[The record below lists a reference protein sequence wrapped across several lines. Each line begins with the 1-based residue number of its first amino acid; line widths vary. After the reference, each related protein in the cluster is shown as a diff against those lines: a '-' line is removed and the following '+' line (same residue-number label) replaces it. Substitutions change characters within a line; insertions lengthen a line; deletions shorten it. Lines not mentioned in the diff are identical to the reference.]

1 MILQKYS
8 LNILQVLIVCYL
20 ISVNISCNH
29 PNAKKNI
36 DASNIKINYQAI
48 RFDRLLFACDT
59 NDIAESV
66 NQLGNLHPD
75 FASVYFNEMT
85 GFSKGNDTTLF
96 NQSVRHFLTYKDYK
110 GLNDTVQKH
119 FPDTKDIDKQ
129 LEEVFK
135 HIQYYFPKEKY
146 GTVYYFLSGLNS
158 WSAVT
163 IDTLVGVGLD
173 MFLGANYPFYNSVQ
187 LPAYQIERC
196 EKEYIPVN
204 VSKAIYENIVPFD
217 ATGKTLLDLM
227 ISKGKQQVFAEYT
240 NPSIKDEILIGY
252 QSAQL
257 KWVQDNEAMVWN
269 YFAEKKLLYSTQWQ
283 EMMRYVTDGPT
294 STGMP
299 AESPGNIGTF
309 IGWQIVRKY
318 IENHP
323 EEKLADILTSKTDS
337 QSFLIES
344 GYKPR

>member
-1 MILQKYS
+1 MVSQKYS
-8 LNILQVLIVCYL
+8 LNIYSVIMVCYL
-20 ISVNISCNH
+20 ITVCASCNN
-29 PNAKKNI
+29 PASKKI
-36 DASNIKINYQAI
+36 IEVSNIKMNYHSI
-48 RFDRLLFACDT
+48 RFDSLLFACDT
-59 NDIAESV
+59 NDISSSV
-66 NQLGNLHPD
+66 NKLGNQYPD

-85 GFSKGNDTTLF
+85 GFSKGNDTALF
-96 NQSVRHFLTYKDYK
+96 NQSVRHFLTYKDFR
-110 GLNDTVQKH
+110 GLNDTVQKK
-119 FPDTKDIDKQ
+119 FPNTIEIDKQ
-129 LEEVFK
+129 LETVFK
-135 HIQYYFPKEKY
+135 HVAFYFPKEKY
-146 GTVYYFLSGLNS
+146 GTVYYFTSGLNS

-163 IDTLVGVGLD
+163 VDTLVGVCLD
-173 MFLGANYPFYNSVQ
+173 MYLGANYPFYNSVQ

-217 ATGKTLLDLM
+217 ASGKTLLDLM

-240 NPSIKDEILIGY
+240 NPTIKDEILIGY
-252 QSAQL
+252 KTAQL
-257 KWVQDNEAMVWN
+257 KWAQNNEAMAWN

-299 AESPGNIGTF
+299 AESPGNIGTY

-323 EEKLADILTSKTDS
+323 EEKLADILTSKTDG
-337 QSFLIES
+337 QSFLRES

>member
-1 MILQKYS
+1 MVFQKYS
-8 LNILQVLIVCYL
+8 LNIFPVLMVCYL
-20 ISVNISCNH
+20 ITVCASCNN
-29 PNAKKNI
+29 PASKKI
-36 DASNIKINYQAI
+36 IEVSNIKMNYQSI
-48 RFDRLLFACDT
+48 RFDSLLFACDT
-59 NDIAESV
+59 NDIASSV
-66 NQLGNLHPD
+66 NKLGNQYPD

-85 GFSKGNDTTLF
+85 GFSKGNDTALF
-96 NQSVRHFLTYKDYK
+96 NQSVRHFLTYKDFR
-110 GLNDTVQKH
+110 GLNDTVQKK
-119 FPDTKDIDKQ
+119 FPNTIEIDKQ
-129 LEEVFK
+129 LETVFK
-135 HIQYYFPKEKY
+135 HVAFYFPKEKY
-146 GTVYYFLSGLNS
+146 GTVYYFTSGLNS

-163 IDTLVGVGLD
+163 VDTLVGVGLD
-173 MFLGANYPFYNSVQ
+173 MYLGANYPFYNSVQ

-217 ATGKTLLDLM
+217 ASGKTLLDLM

-240 NPSIKDEILIGY
+240 NPTIKDEILIGY
-252 QSAQL
+252 KTAQL
-257 KWVQDNEAMVWN
+257 KWAQNNEAMAWN

-299 AESPGNIGTF
+299 AESPGNIGTY

-323 EEKLADILTSKTDS
+323 EEKLADILTSKTDG
-337 QSFLIES
+337 QSFLRES

>member
-1 MILQKYS
+1 MIFQKYS
-8 LNILQVLIVCYL
+8 QNIFHVLMVCYL
-20 ISVNISCNH
+20 LAVYTSCN
-29 PNAKKNI
+29 NAASKKNI
-36 DASNIKINYQAI
+36 AVSNVHINYKAI
-48 RFDRLLFACDT
+48 RFDSLLFACDT
-59 NDIAESV
+59 NHIAVSV
-66 NQLGNLHPD
+66 NELGNQYPD
-75 FASVYFNEMT
+75 FAAVYFNEMT
-85 GFSKGNDTTLF
+85 GFSKGNDTALF

-110 GLNDTVQKH
+110 GLNDTVHKH
-119 FPDTKDIDKQ
+119 FPNTIELDKQ
-129 LEEVFK
+129 LESVFK
-135 HIQYYFPKEKY
+135 HINYYFPKEKY
-146 GTVYYFLSGLNS
+146 GTVYYFISGLNS

-163 IDTLVGVGLD
+163 VDTLVGVGLD
-173 MFLGANYPFYNSVQ
+173 MYLGASYPFYHSVQ

-204 VSKAIYENIVPFD
+204 VSKAIYENMVPFD
-217 ATGKTLLDLM
+217 ASGKTLLDLM

-240 NPSIKDEILIGY
+240 NPAIKDEVLMGY
-252 QSAQL
+252 QPAQL
-257 KWVQDNEAMVWN
+257 KWVQNNEAMVWN

-337 QSFLIES
+337 QSFLRES